1 MTILGFVF
9 VSTIMR
15 LSHPPKLWYSLT
27 FWEVEWYNLVE
38 TVENKHYVHL
48 WRGGGVAS
56 HVETVLLSWRYVV
69 VVVGGHWPLSDTSGH
84 HHQVHLRHN
93 TLMTL
98 SLHVSTTY
106 VSSLLHSYVISDH
119 FIYNG
124 TLSVCCAT
132 YLLDGKQTKL
142 TFIFKRWEDAYICL
156 LWIVDFPSMLSTYAV
171 LSSLCNTSSNSG
183 STGRVAT
190 AARLSV
196 IFPPAT
202 HHPPLE
208 HSKDHN
214 TSLFTPPPD
223 TNQTQD
229 SKPSSHFCIN

>member
-56 HVETVLLSWRYVV
+56 HVETVLLSWQYVV

-124 TLSVCCAT
+124 TLSVSVVPLIFYRVSHKKL
-132 YLLDGKQTKL
+132 YLVLEGCSTPKFWARNKSQWCFGILRFSAFQICPYFWLL
-142 TFIFKRWEDAYICL
+142 TQYKAEIFEVEDTRGHC
-156 LWIVDFPSMLSTYAV
+156 
-171 LSSLCNTSSNSG
+171 
-183 STGRVAT
+183 
-190 AARLSV
+190 
-196 IFPPAT
+196 
-202 HHPPLE
+202 
-208 HSKDHN
+208 
-214 TSLFTPPPD
+214 
-223 TNQTQD
+223 
-229 SKPSSHFCIN
+229 